1 MSEYVIALLSALG
14 AVAAVVVSLV
24 IYALG
29 LLREKKQAT
38 LEAYNSLQTDVF
50 DKLNLFTNS
59 KIRDICVEICEN
71 NSNKSNISDETNE
84 KFYELISYLARLE
97 HFSLGVNTGIY
108 DVKTAERAGTAFLQ
122 GQYTKLFPLIYTQE
136 KRSKSKTA
144 ISLPESWYKEAV
156 NSLESPCKGYYDE
169 FKKLVRKLRKIEKG

>member
-38 LEAYNSLQTDVF
+38 LEAYNVLQTDVF
-50 DKLNLFTNS
+50 DKLNLFTNRQ
-59 KIRDICVEICEN
+59 IRDICIEVCEN
-71 NSNKSNISDETNE
+71 NGSKSNISDETNE
-84 KFYELISYLARLE
+84 KFYVLISYLARLE
-97 HFSLGVNTGIY
+97 HFSIGVNTGIY
-108 DVKTAERAGTAFLQ
+108 DAKTAERAGTAFLQ

-136 KRSKSKTA
+136 KRNKSKSA
-144 ISLPESWYKEAV
+144 ISLPKNWYEEAV
-156 NSLESPCKGYYDE
+156 NSLESYDDGYYDE
-169 FKKLVRKLRKIEKG
+169 FKRFVRKLKKIEKS